1 MSYISPYRIVDLL
14 PAARNM
20 TDYCAVEAGDHV
32 SIFADTL
39 IPPLIVQAV
48 LAAVEERGAIPA
60 IVTTQPGGLSWRQG
74 AEPHRAYKTA
84 MYASDVVIQLKSVEA
99 QTYPR
104 VQETAMIEHDVRML
118 RVPLGTSIEAFTEEW
133 ALFPYELM
141 HLITKK
147 IYLQWTEGS
156 ITPGNV
162 LKTIHVQAPNGTDLK
177 ATYDPRYAIHT
188 GFIQPKLM
196 PGMWCQF
203 AGATVGIEL
212 FKDANGTV
220 VFDGLHGE
228 EEYKMLPPIGSDV
241 VHPLSEPVRWMFKD
255 RRCFIEGGHEAE
267 LIRRLVEAGGQYA
280 DILCEI
286 ALGVNPKAPL
296 TTMPTRRAGVT
307 HYAVGSTAGRTPT
320 IEDESAPV
328 HTHGHLHEC
337 DLYVDGEPCILDGHL
352 VVFDDPE
359 VREVAAKYGDPD
371 QILEKAP
378 Y

>member
-1 MSYISPYRIVDLL
+1 MQVSPYRIVDLL

-20 TDYCAVEAGDHV
+20 TDYCHVEPGEHV
-32 SIFADTL
+32 SIFTDTL

-48 LAAVEERGAIPA
+48 LAAVEEKGGIPT

-74 AEPHRAYKTA
+74 AEPPRPYKTA
-84 MYASDVVIQLKSVEA
+84 MYGSDVVIQLKSVEA
-99 QTYPR
+99 QIYPR

-118 RVPLGTSIEAFTEEW
+118 RVPLGTSIETLTEAW

-147 IYLQWTEGS
+147 IYEQWTRGAT
-156 ITPGNV
+156 TPGNV
-162 LKTIHVQAPNGTDLK
+162 IKTIHVKANNGTDLK

-188 GFIQPKLM
+188 GFIEPQLM

-203 AGATVGIEL
+203 AGSTVGIEL

-228 EEYKMLPPIGSDV
+228 EEYKSLPPIGSDV
-241 VHPLSEPVRWMFKD
+241 VHPLSEPVSWTFKD
-255 RRCFIEGGHEAE
+255 RRCHIEGGHEAD
-267 LIRRLVEAGGQYA
+267 LIRRLVEAGGEYA

-286 ALGVNPKAPL
+286 ALGMNPKAPMG
-296 TTMPTRRAGVT
+296 TMPTRRAGVT

-320 IEDESAPV
+320 LEDESAPV
-328 HTHGHLHEC
+328 HTHGHLFKC
-337 DLYVDGEPCILDGHL
+337 DLFVDDEPCILDGRL

-359 VREVAAKYGDPD
+359 VREVAAIYGDPD
-371 QILEKAP
+371 KIFEEAA